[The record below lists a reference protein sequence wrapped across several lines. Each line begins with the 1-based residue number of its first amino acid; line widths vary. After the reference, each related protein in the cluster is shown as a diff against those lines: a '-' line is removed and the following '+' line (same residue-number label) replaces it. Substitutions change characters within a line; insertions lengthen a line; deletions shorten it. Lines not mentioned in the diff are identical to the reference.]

1 MKLRKIQDSD
11 FDFLCKVELDPLN
24 NSFSTLV
31 EHLTP
36 EKLMQF
42 IQSDHNLTKHG
53 QLRLVMDLNNEPV
66 GFLDLYDYNSDEQS
80 AGMGIIVHH
89 SLRLKGIGKS
99 ALDALFQNW
108 MSILNLKK
116 IYADVEISN
125 TPSRTFF
132 EKVGFAKIGLT
143 EKIERFVWEIKG

>member
-1 MKLRKIQDSD
+1 MKLRTIQESD

-24 NSFSTLV
+24 NSFTTLV

-42 IQSDHNLTKHG
+42 IQSEHNLTKNG
-53 QLRLVMDLNNEPV
+53 QLRLVMDLNQEPV
-66 GFLDLYDYNSDEQS
+66 GFLDLYDYNAETQS
-80 AGMGIIVHH
+80 AGIGIIVHH
-89 SLRLKGIGKS
+89 SLRHKGIGRS
-99 ALDALFQNW
+99 AIESLFKNW
-108 MSILNLKK
+108 LSDLNVKK

-132 EKVGFAKIGLT
+132 DKVGFVKIGLT
-143 EKIERFVWEIKG
+143 ENIERFVWDTND